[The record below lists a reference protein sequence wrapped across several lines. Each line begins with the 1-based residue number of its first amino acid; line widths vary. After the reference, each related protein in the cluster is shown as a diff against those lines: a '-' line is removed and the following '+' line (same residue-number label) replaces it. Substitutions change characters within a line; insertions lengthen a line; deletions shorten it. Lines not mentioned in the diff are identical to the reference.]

1 MHLANAFELLS
12 KQTLRSDLLVQALSR
27 SPGPTGFFGVG
38 WVLGYGSR
46 LGMGDSCGEQHRELS
61 QGWLVGPEEK
71 GRLDRWSIRVAR
83 PKGQHREAK
92 ASV

>member
-38 WVLGYGSR
+38 WLLGCGSR
-46 LGMGDSCGEQHRELS
+46 LGMGGSYGERRELS
-61 QGWLVGPEEK
+61 QGWSVGPEEK
-71 GRLDRWSIRVAR
+71 GRFGRWSIRVAR